1 MKKEFAN
8 YSKKLGKL
16 GGTVYENMI
25 SYNISKKFFFE
36 DTDYQPE
43 NKNKNYNANKPL
55 DINKLKEE
63 IISKLLPSNEISNNE
78 NIDRRKTISG
88 FPDKLFYLNQFQPL
102 NDKINQSVSKN
113 NNKGSINKI
122 SSPNLSDTDSYRKNR
137 SKSNPSIHK
146 KISKSISYTNSIS
159 IKSKKKTNTNKKYK
173 NITELEFGLFMK
185 NVKGAK
191 LIYIN
196 NYHPLINHLE
206 ISTKN
211 LIRKVLTERKQQIIP
226 KISTLPKQIQKHYKK
241 LEIQKVL

>member
-88 FPDKLFYLNQFQPL
+88 FPDKLNQFQPL

-191 LIYIN
+191 L
-196 NYHPLINHLE
+196 
-206 ISTKN
+206 
-211 LIRKVLTERKQQIIP
+211 
-226 KISTLPKQIQKHYKK
+226 QK
-241 LEIQKVL
+241 L

>member
-88 FPDKLFYLNQFQPL
+88 FPDKSLYIIICFNLYIITTIILFNQFQPL

-191 LIYIN
+191 LIFLQN
-196 NYHPLINHLE
+196 N
-206 ISTKN
+206 TK
-211 LIRKVLTERKQQIIP
+211 K
-226 KISTLPKQIQKHYKK
+226 
-241 LEIQKVL
+241 